1 MESASGTI
9 PVAAIGDLHVR
20 VDSHGHWSNK
30 FKLLGDRAAVLVIAG
45 DLTDTGDEA
54 EAALLATELRSCPI
68 PVVAVL
74 GNHDHEKGREKLVR
88 QALQS
93 ERVHILD
100 GEAIEVAGIG
110 FAGIKG
116 FAGGFDGHML
126 SRFGEQCM
134 KDFVQ
139 ESVEQAL
146 RLDRALDRL
155 ERSDLG
161 RKKVAVLHYSPIVST
176 VAGEPEAI
184 HPFLG
189 CSRLAEPLTRR
200 KVDAVFHGH
209 AHHGTLEGQ
218 LPNGTK
224 VYNVAHAILQ
234 QAGIDPPFR
243 IVEV

>member
-1 MESASGTI
+1 MEENSSATI
-9 PVAAIGDLHVR
+9 AAIGDLHMR
-20 VDSHGHWSNK
+20 VGDHGKWRDLFGSLQGK
-30 FKLLGDRAAVLVIAG
+30 ASVLVIAG

-54 EAALLATELRSCPI
+54 EAELLAAELRGCPV

-100 GEAIEVAGIG
+100 GEALEVAGIG

-116 FAGGFDGHML
+116 FGGGFDGHML
-126 SRFGEQCM
+126 SLFGEQAM
-134 KDFVQ
+134 KAFVQ
-139 ESVEQAL
+139 ECVEQTL

-155 ERSDLG
+155 ERSHSG
-161 RKKVAVLHYSPIVST
+161 MKKVAVLHYSPIAAT
-176 VAGEPEAI
+176 VIGEPEAI

-189 CSRLAEPLTRR
+189 CSRMAEPLIRR

-209 AHHGTLEGQ
+209 AHHGVLEGE

-224 VYNVAHAILQ
+224 VYNVAYANLVKEGVEPAIRFVRL
-234 QAGIDPPFR
+234 
-243 IVEV
+243 